1 MYTLYGQ
8 NFINMIKSFY
18 PTAKIEGGNGEVV
31 VRCLFCGDSE
41 NHKHAH
47 LYIKVPRDESEISM
61 YHCKKC
67 NRSGIVDDIFL
78 RRYGCEDSR
87 VLVEIATHLNKLKKL
102 PQYTYLRENDKA
114 YITNRST
121 ILHKNDQ
128 IKLEYINN
136 RIGSNFTRAD
146 LSSLKIFLNL
156 EDVIRQN
163 NLELTR
169 DFRVVNAL
177 SDNFIG
183 FISYDNKS
191 AVLRQVLSTGL
202 HKSVDKRYINY
213 NLIPTG
219 NSARSLYVVPTNLH
233 VDRPEPV
240 SIHIAEGVFDVLSIF
255 YNINS
260 GNREQ
265 NVYMAS
271 LGKSYSQAL
280 EFILLETGIIN
291 YIVHFYPDN
300 DISDRQ
306 FNNMIR
312 PLKGLDTQIYAHR
325 NMYPGEKDFGVKI
338 ELIREEVHR
347 LL

>member
-1 MYTLYGQ
+1 
-8 NFINMIKSFY
+8 MIKSFY
-18 PTAKIEGGNGEVV
+18 PTARIEGGNGEVV

-67 NRSGIVDDIFL
+67 NRSGVVDDIFL

-87 VLVEIATHLNKLKKL
+87 VLVEIATHLNKLKKQ
-102 PQYTYLRENDKA
+102 PQYMYLRENEKV
-114 YITNRST
+114 YITNYST

-128 IKLEYINN
+128 IKLDYLNS

-169 DFRVVNAL
+169 DFRVVNSL
-177 SDNFIG
+177 SDNFIPN
-183 FISYDNKS
+183 IDTSRNVY
-191 AVLRQVLSTGL
+191 V
-202 HKSVDKRYINY
+202 
-213 NLIPTG
+213 IPTK
-219 NSARSLYVVPTNLH
+219 LH
-233 VDRPEPV
+233 IDRPELV

-255 YNINS
+255 YNLNS
-260 GNREQ
+260 GNSDQ

-291 YIVHFYPDN
+291 YTVHFYPDN
-300 DISDRQ
+300 DISDHQ

-325 NMYPGEKDFGVKI
+325 NMYPGEKDFGVKM
-338 ELIREEVHR
+338 ELIKEEVQR

>member
-8 NFINMIKSFY
+8 NFINMIKTFY
-18 PTAKIEGGNGEVV
+18 PTARVEGGNGEVV

-67 NRSGIVDDIFL
+67 NKSGIVDDIFL
-78 RRYGCEDSR
+78 RRYGCEDTR
-87 VLVEIATHLNKLKKL
+87 VLVEIATHLNRLKSL
-102 PQYTYLRENDKA
+102 PQYTYRRDNERA
-114 YITNRST
+114 YITNNST
-121 ILHKNDQ
+121 ILHRNDQ

-136 RIGSNFTRAD
+136 RIGSNLTRAD
-146 LSSLKIFLNL
+146 LASLKIFLNL

-169 DFRVVNAL
+169 DYRVVNSL
-177 SDNFIG
+177 TDNFIG
-183 FISYDNKS
+183 FISYDNRS
-191 AVLRQVLSTGL
+191 AVMRQVLSTDL
-202 HKSVDKRYINY
+202 HKSVDKRYVNY
-213 NLIPTG
+213 NLMPGID
-219 NSARSLYVVPTNLH
+219 NSRSLYVLPTKLYL
-233 VDRPEPV
+233 DRPELV

-255 YNINS
+255 YNLNS
-260 GNREQ
+260 GKRDQ
-265 NVYMAS
+265 NVYIAS

-280 EFILLETGIIN
+280 EFILMETGIIN

-300 DISDRQ
+300 DISDQQ
-306 FNNMIR
+306 FKRMVRNIR
-312 PLKGLDTQIYAHR
+312 GLDTQVYSHR
-325 NMYPGEKDFGVKI
+325 NMYPGEKDFGVKTA
-338 ELIREEVHR
+338 LIKEEVTR